1 MAERPTVVTTFKDLP
16 TDERVRETIEKR
28 CTQLAE
34 EFPEVTRFEIS
45 LAEDGSGYAVHGH
58 VTGKGRDLGAQAEAS
73 ALAPAADR
81 LLEKVARQ
89 LRKFH
94 DKQIFAQRREA
105 QRDPPKRKTSAS

>member
-16 TDERVRETIEKR
+16 ADERVREAVEKR

-45 LAEDGSGYAVHGH
+45 LAADGSGYAVHGH
-58 VTGKGRDLGAQAEAS
+58 VTGKGHDLGAQAEAS
-73 ALAPAADR
+73 ELAPAADR
-81 LLEKVARQ
+81 LLEKLARQ

-94 DKQIFAQRREA
+94 DKQIFTQRREA
-105 QRDPPKRKTSAS
+105 QRDPPKRKISTG

>member
-16 TDERVRETIEKR
+16 IDERVRDTIEKR
-28 CTQLAE
+28 CTQLAQD
-34 EFPEVTRFEIS
+34 FPEVSRFEIN

-73 ALAPAADR
+73 ELAPAADL
-81 LLEKVARQ
+81 LLEKLARQ

-94 DKQIFAQRREA
+94 DKQIFTQRREA
-105 QRDPPKRKTSAS
+105 QRDPPKKKRSAS

>member
-1 MAERPTVVTTFKDLP
+1 MAERPTVVTTFKDLE

-34 EFPEVTRFEIS
+34 EFPEVNRFDIK
-45 LAEDGSGYAVHGH
+45 LAGDGSGYAVNGH
-58 VTGKGRDLGAQAEAS
+58 VTGKGRDVGAQAEAS
-73 ALAPAADR
+73 QLAPAADR
-81 LLEKVARQ
+81 LLEKLERQ

-105 QRDPPKRKTSAS
+105 QRDPPKKKVSES

>member
-1 MAERPTVVTTFKDLP
+1 MAEGPKVVTTFKDLQA
-16 TDERVRETIEKR
+16 DERVREAIEKR

-58 VTGKGRDLGAQAEAS
+58 VTGKGRDVGAQAEAS
-73 ALAPAADR
+73 ELAPAADR
-81 LLEKVARQ
+81 LLEKLARQ
-89 LRKFH
+89 LRKSH
-94 DKQIFAQRREA
+94 DKQIFTQRREA